1 MWLQQSHLQLNV
13 YHIRGRPTVKTL
25 PQCQCRVK
33 IDWLAQKKQKKQ
45 KKQFAPYSFK
55 VKIDIWLA
63 LSNCH
68 FCGVV
73 IWILAVEWKLTYCK
87 SKDSKLNLTNLYLYK
102 IRRLVFFNTSKSCAF
117 ILVWLFVCS
126 ITDIKSQVML
136 ANTVCGRVFFVFP
149 FWPFEISKER
159 LSNKTWFFPMKG
171 FVEAFQ
177 Q

>member
-33 IDWLAQKKQKKQ
+33 IDWLGPKKQ

-55 VKIDIWLA
+55 VKIDIWPA

-68 FCGVV
+68 FCGGV

-102 IRRLVFFNTSKSCAF
+102 IRRLVFFNASKSCAF
-117 ILVWLFVCS
+117 LLVWLFVCS
-126 ITDIKSQVML
+126 YYWYKITGHARKYSVWES
-136 ANTVCGRVFFVFP
+136 FFVFP

-159 LSNKTWFFPMKG
+159 LSNQTWFFPMKG